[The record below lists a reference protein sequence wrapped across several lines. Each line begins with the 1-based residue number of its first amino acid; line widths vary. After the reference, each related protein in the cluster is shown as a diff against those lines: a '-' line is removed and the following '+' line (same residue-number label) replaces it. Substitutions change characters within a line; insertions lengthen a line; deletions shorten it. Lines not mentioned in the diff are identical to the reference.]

1 MLADSVD
8 TWIQLIQ
15 KRAEY
20 QPDKAA
26 YIFLQ
31 NGEKE
36 SDRLTYRQLYQRS
49 QAIAASLQTS
59 LLQGERAILLYPP
72 GLDFITAFYGCLL
85 AGIIAVPAN
94 LPHPKRPFSRVN
106 AIIADASATAVL
118 TTSAIK
124 TKLLA
129 QTNSHLDLSDQNWW
143 ITDQI
148 NDHCSEDWKAPQVT
162 SDDLAF
168 LQYTS
173 GSTGI
178 PKGVIVTHRN
188 ILHNQ
193 QAIQQAFEHNA
204 STIMLSWL
212 PLFHDMGLI
221 GHVLQPFYLGIP
233 SILMPPLVFLQRPW
247 RWLKAISH
255 YRATTSGAPNFAY
268 QKCIEKITPK
278 HQAELDLS
286 CWEIAFN
293 GSEPVQEQTMTKFA
307 EVFAPCGFRPEVFY
321 PCYGSAEATLFITG
335 GNKRTIPT
343 VNRKLET
350 HSVVS
355 CGKAWAEQT
364 LAIANPETLN
374 RCLPG
379 EVGEIWVKGQSI
391 ASGYW
396 NRPQL
401 SQEAFQAYLGDSKE
415 GPFLRT
421 GDLGFIQEGE
431 LYVTGRLKEV
441 IILKGKNYYPHDL
454 EATVV
459 KSHEALLSQVA
470 AAFTTEIGGEEQL
483 VILQEVKR
491 QYLKEIDGEEV
502 IAAIATSIMTQHGLR
517 AYDIWLLAPGT
528 LPKTSSGKLQRY
540 RCREGFLNKTFQ
552 VLADGKSNLSLGRN
566 R

>member
-1 MLADSVD
+1 MLIDSVE
-8 TWIQLIQ
+8 TWTQLIQ
-15 KRAEY
+15 QRANY
-20 QPDKAA
+20 QPDKTA

-31 NGEKE
+31 NGEIE
-36 SDRLTYRQLYQRS
+36 TDRLNYSQLYQQSR
-49 QAIAASLQTS
+49 AIAAYLQTS
-59 LLQGERAILLYPP
+59 LSKGDRAILLYPP

-94 LPHPKRPFSRVN
+94 MPHPKRPFSRVN

-129 QTNSHLDLSDQNWW
+129 QTNNHLDLSDQNWW

-148 NDHCSEDWKAPQVT
+148 DDHWSENWKAPQVT
-162 SDDLAF
+162 SDSLAF

-173 GSTGI
+173 GSTGL
-178 PKGVIVTHRN
+178 PKGVMVTHRN

-193 QAIQQAFEHNA
+193 QAIQQAFEHND

-221 GHVLQPFYLGIP
+221 GHVLQPFYLGIA
-233 SILMPPLVFLQRPW
+233 SILMPPLVFLQRPQ

-255 YRATTSGAPNFAY
+255 YRVTTSGAPNFAY
-268 QKCIEKITPK
+268 QKCIEKITPE

-293 GSEPVQEQTMTKFA
+293 GSEPVQEETMRQFA
-307 EVFAPCGFRPEVFY
+307 EVFAPCGFRPEAFY

-335 GNKRTIPT
+335 GNKQTPPAIY
-343 VNRKLET
+343 RKLENN
-350 HSVVS
+350 SVVS
-355 CGKAWAEQT
+355 CGKAWADQT
-364 LAIANPETLN
+364 ITIANPETLTV
-374 RCLPG
+374 CLPG
-379 EVGEIWVKGQSI
+379 EVGEIWVKGESI
-391 ASGYW
+391 SSGYW

-401 SQEAFQAYLGDSKE
+401 SQETFQAYLCESNE

-431 LYVTGRLKEV
+431 LYITGRLKEV

-454 EATVV
+454 ESTAL
-459 KSHEALLSQVA
+459 KSHDALLSQGT
-470 AAFTTEIGGEEQL
+470 AAFTAEIGGEEQL

-491 QYLKEIDGEEV
+491 QYLKQIDGEEA
-502 IAAIATSIMTQHGLR
+502 IAAIATALMTQHDLR
-517 AYDIWLLAPGT
+517 AYDIWLLAPGS

-540 RCREGFLNKTFQ
+540 RCREAFLNKSFK
-552 VLADGKSNLSLGRN
+552 VLADGESNLSVGRN